1 MFSGDL
7 DWDAEWDIVMHSMA
21 SDTDD
26 PSADAGEDCAHYC
39 EVVAG
44 VVMRVEEY
52 IHPFCCSGIVFGL
65 LQ

>member
-1 MFSGDL
+1 
-7 DWDAEWDIVMHSMA
+7 MHSMA